1 MPDDV
6 PSQSAWA
13 SDTVTAFEH
22 DLRDYLGY
30 SAPPS
35 PEDERSAPKSGK
47 PALKRRRDS

>member
-1 MPDDV
+1 MPDDT

-30 SAPPS
+30 GASPS
-35 PEDERSAPKSGK
+35 PEDERSASKSGK
-47 PALKRRRDS
+47 PGAKEGSP